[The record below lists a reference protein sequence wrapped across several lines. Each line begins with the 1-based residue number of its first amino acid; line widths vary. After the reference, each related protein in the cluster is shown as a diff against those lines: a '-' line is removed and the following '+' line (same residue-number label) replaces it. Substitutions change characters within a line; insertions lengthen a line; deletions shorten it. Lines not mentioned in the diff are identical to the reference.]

1 MKFLG
6 TLWTQHCNDLSE
18 RSGVK
23 VSLQIQALLVGKQF
37 MQDPKFKATDSGQLK
52 IKEEQTGLTSF
63 SLDTVPVTFG

>member
-18 RSGVK
+18 SSGVK
-23 VSLQIQALLVGKQF
+23 VSLQIQALLVGKQL

-52 IKEEQTGLTSF
+52 IKEEQTVLTSF
-63 SLDTVPVTFG
+63 SFDTVTIR

>member
-23 VSLQIQALLVGKQF
+23 VSLQIQALLVGKQL

-52 IKEEQTGLTSF
+52 IKEQTVLTSF
-63 SLDTVPVTFG
+63 SLDTVTIR